1 MARGARLRV
10 PPIVRIGARTG
21 AAGARRRRAAACF
34 VELAKPCGPSGRSN
48 GTVAANPSQEVTAV

>member
-1 MARGARLRV
+1 MRDCGCRRSRGSACGWV
-10 PPIVRIGARTG
+10 PLG

-34 VELAKPCGPSGRSN
+34 GELAKPCGPSGRSN